1 MVYSYPLNTNTQV
14 DKMKRLLFLFLL
26 TLLPLFA
33 ESIILKVEIKG
44 AIGPA
49 TSTILND
56 ALTTAHQE
64 HAEALL
70 IELDT
75 PGGLASSM
83 REMIQAITNS
93 SIPVI
98 TYVAPRGAHAASA
111 GTYLLYASHVAAMS
125 PGTNLGAA
133 TPISL
138 MQPPKQSDSNTSA
151 KTTAEKKAINDAIA
165 YITSLAQ
172 MNDRNVTWAINAV
185 ESAESLSAEDAL
197 RLNVIDLIAD
207 DIESLLEQLDGRSIK
222 LLGTTVQLST
232 KESIILTFEPDWK
245 SRFLSIITDPNIAY
259 ILLLI
264 AMYGIFFELMNP
276 GAIVP
281 GVIGVISGVIALY
294 ALNMIPFNYAGLL
307 LIILGV
313 AFMVAEVFVSGF
325 GILGIGGVVAF
336 AFGSL
341 LLFDA
346 DTLGRSVSL
355 PLVIAFSLVSLAF
368 FILVMRLFIR
378 SRSAKV
384 VTGAEEMVGAV
395 GEVIELDEKESRVL
409 CHGET
414 WRATSESELK
424 VGQKVQVVERHGLI
438 LAVKPIEE

>member
-1 MVYSYPLNTNTQV
+1 
-14 DKMKRLLFLFLL
+14 MKRLLLLFLL
-26 TLLPLFA
+26 LLLPLFA
-33 ESIILKVEIKG
+33 ATSIVMKVEIKG

-49 TSTILND
+49 SSAVLKD
-56 ALTTAHQE
+56 ALITAQE
-64 HAEALL
+64 QQAQALI

-75 PGGLASSM
+75 PGGLSTSM

-138 MQPPKQSDSNTSA
+138 MQPPKQLDTNISA
-151 KTTAEKKAINDAIA
+151 TTTAEKKAINDAIA

-172 MNDRNVTWAINAV
+172 MNERNVTWAINAV
-185 ESAESLSAEDAL
+185 ESSESLSAEDAL
-197 RLNVIDLIAD
+197 RLGVIDLIAD
-207 DIESLLEQLDGRSIK
+207 DTNSLLEKVDGRSVK
-222 LLGTTVQLST
+222 LLGTTVKLST
-232 KESIILTFEPDWK
+232 KESVILPFEADWK
-245 SRFLSIITDPNIAY
+245 SRFLATITDPNIAY

-307 LIILGV
+307 LIILGI

-346 DTLGRSVSL
+346 ETLGSSVSL

-395 GEVIELDEKESRVL
+395 GEVIEANETEYHLL

-414 WRATSESELK
+414 WRAESESKLT
-424 VGQKVQVVERHGLI
+424 VGQKVQVVERDGLI
-438 LAVKPIEE
+438 LHVKPIEE

>member
-1 MVYSYPLNTNTQV
+1 M
-14 DKMKRLLFLFLL
+14 
-26 TLLPLFA
+26 
-33 ESIILKVEIKG
+33 KVEING

-49 TSTILND
+49 SATLLSD
-56 ALTTAHQE
+56 ALAAARERHTQ
-64 HAEALL
+64 ALL

-75 PGGLASSM
+75 PGGLSTSM
-83 REMIQAITNS
+83 REMIQAVTNS
-93 SIPVI
+93 PIPVI

-138 MQPPKQSDSNTSA
+138 ISPSKRPDSNNTA
-151 KTTAEKKAINDAIA
+151 LATAEKKALNDAIA

-197 RLNVIDLIAD
+197 RLGVIDLIAD
-207 DIESLLEQLDGRSIK
+207 DTPSLLDRVDGRSVR
-222 LLGTTVQLST
+222 LLGTRTILQT
-232 KESIILTFEPDWK
+232 KGSVVITFEADWK
-245 SRFLSIITDPNIAY
+245 SRLLATITDPNIAY

-264 AMYGIFFELMNP
+264 AIYGIFFELMNP
-276 GAIVP
+276 GALFP
-281 GVIGVISGVIALY
+281 GVIGLICGVIALY

-307 LIILGV
+307 LIILGI
-313 AFMVAEVFVSGF
+313 AFMIAEVFVSGF
-325 GILGIGGVVAF
+325 GILGIGGVIAF

-346 DTLGRSVSL
+346 ETLGSSVSL

-368 FILVMRLFIR
+368 FILVMRLFVR

-384 VTGAEEMVGAV
+384 VTGSEEMVGAT
-395 GEVIELDEKESRVL
+395 GEVVGSDGKTYQVL

-414 WRATSESELK
+414 WRATSETPLEI
-424 VGQKVQVVERHGLI
+424 GQKVRVAERRGLV
-438 LAVKPIEE
+438 LLVKPIEE

>member
-1 MVYSYPLNTNTQV
+1 
-14 DKMKRLLFLFLL
+14 MKRLLVLFLL
-26 TLLPLFA
+26 LLSPLFTA
-33 ESIILKVEIKG
+33 ESIVMKVAIKG

-49 TSTILND
+49 SSSVLQEALD
-56 ALTTAHQE
+56 AAQVQN
-64 HAEALL
+64 AEALL

-75 PGGLASSM
+75 PGGLSTSM

-93 SIPVI
+93 PVPVI
-98 TYVAPRGAHAASA
+98 TYVAPRGARAASA

-138 MQPPKQSDSNTSA
+138 MQPPKQLDINTSSP
-151 KTTAEKKAINDAIA
+151 TTAEKKAINDAVA

-172 MNDRNVTWAINAV
+172 MNDRNVSWAVNAV
-185 ESAESLSAEDAL
+185 ASAESLSAEDAL
-197 RLNVIDLIAD
+197 RMGVIDLIAGD
-207 DIESLLEQLDGRSIK
+207 TQTLLQKVDGRTVKLLEKSVRMHTEGSMI
-222 LLGTTVQLST
+222 VP
-232 KESIILTFEPDWK
+232 FEADWK
-245 SRFLSIITDPNIAY
+245 SRFLGVITDPNIAY

-281 GVIGVISGVIALY
+281 GVIGVIAGIIALY

-307 LIILGV
+307 LIFIGI
-313 AFMVAEVFVSGF
+313 AFMIAEVFVAGF
-325 GILGIGGVVAF
+325 GVLGIGGAVAF

-346 DTLGRSVSL
+346 ETLGHDISL
-355 PLVIAFSLVSLAF
+355 PLIIAFSLVSLGF
-368 FILVMRLFIR
+368 FIIVMRLFVR

-384 VTGAEEMVGAV
+384 VTGAEEMVGASA
-395 GEVIELDEKESRVL
+395 EVLEITENGYYVR

-414 WRATSESELK
+414 WQAMSEKTLK
-424 VGQKVQVVERHGLI
+424 VGQKVQVTGRDGLI
-438 LAVKPIEE
+438 LKVKE

>member
-1 MVYSYPLNTNTQV
+1 MR
-14 DKMKRLLFLFLL
+14 KFLL
-26 TLLPLFA
+26 LLLLSLSPLFA
-33 ESIILKVEIKG
+33 AESVIIKVAIKG

-49 TSTILND
+49 SSAVLKN
-56 ALTTAHQE
+56 ALTYAQQQK
-64 HAEALL
+64 AEALL

-75 PGGLASSM
+75 PGGLSSSM

-93 SIPVI
+93 PIPVI
-98 TYVAPRGAHAASA
+98 TYVTPRGSRAASA

-138 MQPPKQSDSNTSA
+138 IPPPKQSDADESA
-151 KTTAEKKAINDAIA
+151 ATTAEKKAVNDAVA

-172 MNDRNVTWAINAV
+172 MNERNVSWAVDAV
-185 ESAESLSAEDAL
+185 KSAESLSAEDAL
-197 RLNVIDLIAD
+197 KLGVIDLIAD
-207 DIESLLEQLDGRSIK
+207 DTKSLLKKVDGRTIK
-222 LLGTTVQLST
+222 LLGVAAKLQS
-232 KESIILTFEPDWK
+232 KESVLISFEADWK
-245 SRFLSIITDPNIAY
+245 SRFLAIITDPNIVY

-264 AMYGIFFELMNP
+264 ALYGIFFELMNP
-276 GAIVP
+276 GAVLP
-281 GVIGVISGVIALY
+281 GLLGVIAGVIALY

-307 LIILGV
+307 LILLGV
-313 AFMVAEVFVSGF
+313 SFMVAEVFVSGF
-325 GILGIGGVVAF
+325 GVLGIGGVVAF

-346 DTLGRSVSL
+346 DTLGSSL
-355 PLVIAFSLVSLAF
+355 SLSLVIAFSLVSLAF

-384 VTGAEEMVGAV
+384 VTGAEEMIGAV
-395 GEVIELDEKESRVL
+395 AEVLEADHNGYHVL

-414 WRATSESELK
+414 WHAESESKLT
-424 VGQKVQVVERHGLI
+424 VGQNVQVSERDGLI
-438 LAVKPIEE
+438 LKVKPLKE

>member
-1 MVYSYPLNTNTQV
+1 M
-14 DKMKRLLFLFLL
+14 RLLLL
-26 TLLPLFA
+26 LLLLSFMPLFSA
-33 ESIILKVEIKG
+33 ESVIIKVAIKG

-49 TSTILND
+49 SSTILKD
-56 ALTTAHQE
+56 ALTYAQQHK
-64 HAEALL
+64 AEALL

-75 PGGLASSM
+75 PGGLSSSM
-83 REMIQAITNS
+83 REMIQSISNS

-98 TYVAPRGAHAASA
+98 TYVTPRGSRAASA

-138 MQPPKQSDSNTSA
+138 IQPPKQSDTNSSSA
-151 KTTAEKKAINDAIA
+151 TTAEKKALNDAVA

-172 MNDRNVTWAINAV
+172 MNERNVTWAVNAV
-185 ESAESLSAEDAL
+185 ASAESLSAKDAL
-197 RLNVIDLIAD
+197 KLGVIDLIAD
-207 DIESLLEQLDGRSIK
+207 DTASLLKKVDGRKIK
-222 LLGTTVQLST
+222 VLGTTVKLQS
-232 KESIILTFEPDWK
+232 KESVVIPFEADWK
-245 SRFLSIITDPNIAY
+245 SRFLATITDPNIAY

-276 GAIVP
+276 GAVLP
-281 GVIGVISGVIALY
+281 GTIGVIAGVIALY

-307 LIILGV
+307 LILLGV
-313 AFMVAEVFVSGF
+313 SFMVAEVFVSGF
-325 GILGIGGVVAF
+325 GVLGVGGVVAF

-346 DTLGRSVSL
+346 DTLGSSVSL
-355 PLVIAFSLVSLAF
+355 SLVIAFSLVSLAF
-368 FILVMRLFIR
+368 FILVMKLFMR

-384 VTGAEEMVGAV
+384 VTGAEEMIGAV
-395 GEVIELDEKESRVL
+395 AEVLEAGSNGYHVL

-414 WRATSESELK
+414 WHAESESPLS
-424 VGQKVQVVERHGLI
+424 VGQKVRVTGRNGLI
-438 LAVKPIEE
+438 LQIKPIEE